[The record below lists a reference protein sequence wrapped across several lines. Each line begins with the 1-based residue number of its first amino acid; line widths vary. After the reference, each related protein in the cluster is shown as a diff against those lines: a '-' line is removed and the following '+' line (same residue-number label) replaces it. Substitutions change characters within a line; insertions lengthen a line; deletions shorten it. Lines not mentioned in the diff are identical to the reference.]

1 MMGASRS
8 VAIED
13 QRSFPV
19 FNPAFVA
26 RVQKKRREQA
36 RIAAAQEAERKERE
50 RQERWNQIVH
60 DRLSKAAEAEKRMEA
75 DNVITLPDAP
85 ISVRSIIAQVERE
98 HGLSE
103 GSIVSPTRKT
113 AVIKARFEAIAR
125 AREAR
130 PDLSLPQLGRIFGRD
145 HTTVLHALRKMGLQ
159 TKRAPA

>member
-1 MMGASRS
+1 MGASRS

-26 RVQKKRREQA
+26 RVQKKRRELA

-50 RQERWNQIVH
+50 RQARWQAIVQ
-60 DRLSKAAEAEKRMEA
+60 DRIAKAEEAEKRMEA
-75 DNVITLPDAP
+75 DNVVALSDAP

-98 HGLSE
+98 HGLPI
-103 GSIVSPTRKT
+103 GSIISPTRK
-113 AVIKARFEAIAR
+113 APVVKARFEAIVR

-130 PDLSLPQLGRIFGRD
+130 PDLSLPALGRIFRRD
-145 HTTVLHALRKMGLQ
+145 HTSILSALRKMGVP
-159 TKRAPA
+159 TKGASA